1 MLLIGLFATFFRLRK
16 LVEWAREPHIV
27 TVNKA
32 TPLEDWYHVDGPLAL
47 VGHAAQPLAVS
58 HFTNGRMRTQANC
71 VIVQAGSVQEA
82 AIAFEDGIALG
93 RIFSHLRRPE
103 QIPTFLEAYEDVR
116 RERDIRA
123 YQKELGDIEF
133 MTLPDEYAEL
143 RNSSLRERG
152 KGGRNL
158 FEVDIP
164 DDDDDDDEAISD
176 GWKEWHKIVDQF
188 AYNAEDAADDW
199 WQASGKVIQVSKGG
213 AIDAPLLQ
221 ILVAQNTKEN

>member
-1 MLLIGLFATFFRLRK
+1 
-16 LVEWAREPHIV
+16 
-27 TVNKA
+27 
-32 TPLEDWYHVDGPLAL
+32 
-47 VGHAAQPLAVS
+47 
-58 HFTNGRMRTQANC
+58 
-71 VIVQAGSVQEA
+71 
-82 AIAFEDGIALG
+82 
-93 RIFSHLRRPE
+93 
-103 QIPTFLEAYEDVR
+103 
-116 RERDIRA
+116 
-123 YQKELGDIEF
+123 